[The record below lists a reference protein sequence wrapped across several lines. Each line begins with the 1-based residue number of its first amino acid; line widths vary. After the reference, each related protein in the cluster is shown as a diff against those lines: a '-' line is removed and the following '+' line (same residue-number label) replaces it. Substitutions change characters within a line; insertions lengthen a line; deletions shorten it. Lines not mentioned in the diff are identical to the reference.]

1 MANFAYMSGTG
12 NNFLVGEYDGP
23 VSEIQVV
30 ALVSDAEIEVDGVI
44 FVEPLGDELVK
55 MHYFNN
61 DGSDAELCV
70 NGVRCVAKYAVDNNF
85 VSTNNFTVVAP
96 VSDIKV
102 LVQDNNIQIE
112 APLPTFEPK
121 PIEFDKYEG
130 IKSQVGNPVSY
141 THLTLPTKRIV

>member
-44 FVEPLGDELVK
+44 FVEPLEDDLVK

-70 NGVRCVAKYAVDNNF
+70 NGVRCLAKYSVDNNF
-85 VSTNNFTVVAP
+85 VLSSIVKSST
-96 VSDIKV
+96 
-102 LVQDNNIQIE
+102 
-112 APLPTFEPK
+112 
-121 PIEFDKYEG
+121 
-130 IKSQVGNPVSY
+130 GNY
-141 THLTLPTKRIV
+141 YIATIVIRRK